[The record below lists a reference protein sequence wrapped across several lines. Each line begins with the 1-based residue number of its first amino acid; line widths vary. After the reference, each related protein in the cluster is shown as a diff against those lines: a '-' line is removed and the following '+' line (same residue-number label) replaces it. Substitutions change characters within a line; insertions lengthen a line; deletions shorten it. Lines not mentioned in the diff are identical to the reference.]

1 MTRCVDPSCQRRR
14 CLRTPVALAALVV
27 AVVTVTR
34 GGFAAFCSSF
44 TASGANHATQSL
56 VTRHSV
62 VPYGPLVRRD
72 SGVETSMQG
81 FLKMQTKIDERM
93 ASGGFTQKGKSR
105 LIALGLAD
113 KVAAM
118 EAPWH
123 EKHIVP
129 GDQFQGFFM
138 HPNFEGGNK
147 VEVAIVMNTPFT
159 GSWEAVRGGEFE
171 GPIEILQ
178 DHAITVAKG
187 EERNQDMAAWV
198 FSKYSRKW
206 RNFGAPLPT
215 PEELEYIDLP
225 SLQYFFLA
233 MASVDG
239 YPPEEEYVAAIAD
252 PAKGMTRNEFINWL
266 ESQETG
272 YLDKAFGE
280 MYGTRRFQMRAG
292 GMVFD
297 GDFLKPQGRIAGY
310 VEFNRKPGGQFQ
322 FTLAQIKSTNM

>member
-1 MTRCVDPSCQRRR
+1 MARCTDSSCQRRR
-14 CLRTPVALAALVV
+14 CITPPVAVAALLV
-27 AVVTVTR
+27 AVGAVTR
-34 GGFAAFCSSF
+34 GGIVAFCSCF
-44 TASGANHATQSL
+44 TTSRTAPATQSL

-62 VPYGPLVRRD
+62 VPYGPLVRRGSD
-72 SGVETSMQG
+72 VEASLQQYLTMQV
-81 FLKMQTKIDERM
+81 KIDERQS
-93 ASGGFTQKGKSR
+93 SGGFTEKGKNR

-113 KVAAM
+113 KVAQM

-123 EKHIVP
+123 EKHIVA
-129 GDQFQGFFM
+129 GDQFQGFFE

-147 VEVAIVMNTPFT
+147 VEVAVVFDGPYT

-171 GPIEILQ
+171 GPIEIIQ
-178 DHAITVAKG
+178 DHAITVKKG
-187 EERNQDMAAWV
+187 PERNQDMAAWV
-198 FSKYSRKW
+198 FSKYSRQW
-206 RNFGAPLPT
+206 RDFRAPLPS
-215 PEELEYIDLP
+215 PSQLEYIDLP

-252 PAKGMTRNEFINWL
+252 PAKGMSRDEFINWL

-292 GMVFD
+292 GIVFD
-297 GDFLKPQGRIAGY
+297 GDFLKPFGRIAGY
-310 VEFNRKPGGQFQ
+310 VDFNGKTGGNFQ
-322 FTLAQIKSTNM
+322 LTLSNIQSE